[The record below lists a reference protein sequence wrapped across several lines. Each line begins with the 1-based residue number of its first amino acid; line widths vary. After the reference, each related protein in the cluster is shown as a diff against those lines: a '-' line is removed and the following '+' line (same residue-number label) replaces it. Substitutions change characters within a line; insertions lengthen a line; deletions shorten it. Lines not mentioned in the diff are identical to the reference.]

1 MVNRPT
7 AQPDPPYLQIVTEI
21 RRRIEAG
28 ELRSGDRVPST
39 RQIAREWGVAIVT
52 ATRALTTL
60 GQQGLVQAVPRVG
73 TVVTARQPRPAQPA
87 RTTRHRPAQAA
98 DQELTKAGI
107 VSAAISIADSEGLP
121 ALSMRHIAAEL
132 DVATMSLYRHVP
144 SKDDLFLL
152 MADAVLGEADFPEPP
167 PPGWRTQLELVAR
180 QQWAIYRRHP
190 WMARLISLTRPL
202 PAPNGIAHTE
212 RATRAVNG
220 LGLDPSTML
229 YVAITLAGY
238 VQTVAVNLETEVE
251 AQQDTGI
258 TGGEWMQSQDQTL
271 ATILASGRFPT
282 LSSIAAQPGPEFR
295 LDLDTLFEFGLQ
307 LLLDGLAM
315 LIHPGT

>member
-1 MVNRPT
+1 MNQPV
-7 AQPDPPYLQIVTEI
+7 AQPDPPYLRIVTEI
-21 RRRIEAG
+21 RRRIAAG

-39 RQIAREWGVAIVT
+39 RQIAREWGVAIAT

-73 TVVTARQPRPAQPA
+73 SVVAARQPRPAPPA
-87 RTTRHRPAQAA
+87 RTTRPRLAQAA
-98 DQELTKAGI
+98 DQELTQARI
-107 VSAAISIADSEGLP
+107 VSAAISLADAEGLP

-132 DVATMSLYRHVP
+132 GAATMSLYRHVP

-190 WMARLISLTRPL
+190 WMSRLISLTRPL

-258 TGGEWMQSQDQTL
+258 TGDQWMQSQGEAL

-282 LSSIAAQPGPEFR
+282 LSSIAAQPDPEFR

-315 LIHPGT
+315 LIHSQT